1 MADPHGCIF
10 ALRFRKDYRQCA
22 ALLDFVQMKVLLFSN
37 FIETFCC
44 SFFIF
49 SYFCKKKRGMKE
61 KVIYLLLIIMILTS
75 CAGNRKYDDLMQR
88 ADSIMNVND
97 DSAKVAIRMFDGV
110 KSQLPEFSKA
120 QKMRYELL
128 RHKAMNKAYISFTS
142 DSKMKEVVDYYD
154 RHGSANERMLANY
167 VLGCVYRDMHEVPLA
182 LEYYNKAAEQADTTA
197 ADCDYGTLYRVYS
210 QMGFLFSK
218 QYLPYQLLDA
228 FGKAEK
234 YAYLAKDTLNAIINY
249 QNKGD
254 AYDYLGKKDSVVA
267 INLRSANMFKRIG
280 DNYNAA
286 IALGCNY
293 SYYIEKQDS
302 VNAKKAF
309 EAYFST
315 GYEGNS
321 NYGDA
326 KAFLLCEK
334 GRYYM
339 FVSRLDSAFSCLN
352 QSLKLSKSYSN
363 KAAATKVLA
372 QYYARVNKPVLA
384 MKYALK
390 SSEYNDSD
398 LLAVRESQLQQIQA
412 MYNYGRNQEIA
423 RKAELKAER
432 ITMLVYVLIA
442 GGVVIFL
449 LLTYLYLKQLKKKK
463 EKILVTKHLYDDS
476 LLKLRQKQEELELL
490 RTVND
495 RKIADVIKE
504 KEQTINKLKEDLKD
518 IRDKYSNSSLSDV
531 DILLK
536 ESSIYKR
543 IKYLELH
550 PKETMRENDWIE
562 LEETIEQLIPSFIP
576 LLKNRLNVMAYRIC
590 LLVKLEIST
599 SSIAILLGLS
609 SSAISKYRKVMLE
622 KLCGRSGKPKDFDEY
637 IRQIE

>member
-1 MADPHGCIF
+1 
-10 ALRFRKDYRQCA
+10 
-22 ALLDFVQMKVLLFSN
+22 
-37 FIETFCC
+37 
-44 SFFIF
+44 
-49 SYFCKKKRGMKE
+49 MKE
-61 KVIYLLLIIMILTS
+61 KVIFLLLIIMLLAS

-97 DSAKVAIRMFDGV
+97 DSAKVAIRMLDGV
-110 KSQLPEFSKA
+110 KSQLPEFTQA

-128 RHKAMNKAYISFTS
+128 RHKAMNKACITFTS
-142 DSKMKEVVDYYD
+142 DSVMKEVVDYYED
-154 RHGSANERMLANY
+154 HGSANQRMLANY

-182 LEYYNKAAEQADTTA
+182 LEYYNKATEQADTTA

-228 FGKAEK
+228 FDKAEK

-352 QSLKLSKSYSN
+352 KSLKLSKSYSN

-504 KEQTINKLKEDLKD
+504 KEQTINKLEDDLKD

-550 PKETMRENDWIE
+550 PKEIMQENDWIE

-576 LLKNRLNVMAYRIC
+576 LLKNRLNVIAYRIC

>member
-1 MADPHGCIF
+1 M
-10 ALRFRKDYRQCA
+10 
-22 ALLDFVQMKVLLFSN
+22 LLA
-37 FIETFCC
+37 
-44 SFFIF
+44 
-49 SYFCKKKRGMKE
+49 
-61 KVIYLLLIIMILTS
+61 S

-97 DSAKVAIRMFDGV
+97 DSAKVAIRMLDGV

-182 LEYYNKAAEQADTTA
+182 LEYYNKATEQADTTA

-254 AYDYLGKKDSVVA
+254 AYDYLGRKDSVVA

-339 FVSRLDSAFSCLN
+339 FISRLDSAFSCLN

-449 LLTYLYLKQLKKKK
+449 LLTHLYLKQLKKKK

-504 KEQTINKLKEDLKD
+504 KEQTINKLEDDLKD

-550 PKETMRENDWIE
+550 PKEIMRENDWIE

-576 LLKNRLNVMAYRIC
+576 LLKNRLNVIAYRIC

>member
-1 MADPHGCIF
+1 
-10 ALRFRKDYRQCA
+10 
-22 ALLDFVQMKVLLFSN
+22 
-37 FIETFCC
+37 
-44 SFFIF
+44 
-49 SYFCKKKRGMKE
+49 MKE

-228 FGKAEK
+228 FDKAEK

-449 LLTYLYLKQLKKKK
+449 LLTHLYLKQLKKKK

-504 KEQTINKLKEDLKD
+504 KEQMINKLEDDLKD

>member
-1 MADPHGCIF
+1 
-10 ALRFRKDYRQCA
+10 
-22 ALLDFVQMKVLLFSN
+22 
-37 FIETFCC
+37 
-44 SFFIF
+44 
-49 SYFCKKKRGMKE
+49 MKE
-61 KVIYLLLIIMILTS
+61 KVLYLLLIIMLLAS

-97 DSAKVAIRMFDGV
+97 DSAKVAIRMLDGV
-110 KSQLPEFSKA
+110 ESQLPEFSKA

-142 DSKMKEVVDYYD
+142 DSIMKEVVDYYD

-339 FVSRLDSAFSCLN
+339 FVSQLDSAFSCLN

-504 KEQTINKLKEDLKD
+504 KEQTINKLEDDLKD

-550 PKETMRENDWIE
+550 PKEIMRENDWIE

>member
-1 MADPHGCIF
+1 
-10 ALRFRKDYRQCA
+10 
-22 ALLDFVQMKVLLFSN
+22 
-37 FIETFCC
+37 
-44 SFFIF
+44 
-49 SYFCKKKRGMKE
+49 MKE
-61 KVIYLLLIIMILTS
+61 KVLYLLLIIMILTS

-97 DSAKVAIRMFDGV
+97 DSAKVAIRMLDGV
-110 KSQLPEFSKA
+110 ESQLPEFSKA

-142 DSKMKEVVDYYD
+142 DSIMKEIVDYYD

-228 FGKAEK
+228 FDKAEK

-334 GRYYM
+334 GTYYM

-449 LLTYLYLKQLKKKK
+449 LLTHLYLKQLKKKK

-576 LLKNRLNVMAYRIC
+576 LLKNRLNVIAYRIC

>member
-1 MADPHGCIF
+1 
-10 ALRFRKDYRQCA
+10 
-22 ALLDFVQMKVLLFSN
+22 
-37 FIETFCC
+37 
-44 SFFIF
+44 
-49 SYFCKKKRGMKE
+49 MKE
-61 KVIYLLLIIMILTS
+61 KVIFLLLIIMLLAS

-97 DSAKVAIRMFDGV
+97 DSAKVAIRMLDGV
-110 KSQLPEFSKA
+110 KSQLPEFTQA

-128 RHKAMNKAYISFTS
+128 RHKAMNKACITFTS
-142 DSKMKEVVDYYD
+142 DSVMKEVVDYYED
-154 RHGSANERMLANY
+154 HGSANQRMLANY

-182 LEYYNKAAEQADTTA
+182 LEYYNKATEQADTTA
-197 ADCDYGTLYRVYS
+197 ADCDYGTLDRVYS

-228 FGKAEK
+228 FDKAEK

-334 GRYYM
+334 GTYYM

-449 LLTYLYLKQLKKKK
+449 LLTHLYLKQLKKKK

-550 PKETMRENDWIE
+550 PKEIMRENDWIE

-576 LLKNRLNVMAYRIC
+576 LLKNRLNVIAYRIC

>member
-1 MADPHGCIF
+1 
-10 ALRFRKDYRQCA
+10 
-22 ALLDFVQMKVLLFSN
+22 
-37 FIETFCC
+37 
-44 SFFIF
+44 
-49 SYFCKKKRGMKE
+49 MKE
-61 KVIYLLLIIMILTS
+61 KVIFLLLIIMILTS

-88 ADSIMNVND
+88 VDSIMDVDD
-97 DSAKVAIRMFDGV
+97 DSAKVAIRILDGV
-110 KSQLPEFSKA
+110 KPQLLEFSKA

-142 DSKMKEVVDYYD
+142 DSIMKEVVDYYD

-293 SYYIEKQDS
+293 SYYIEMQDT

-339 FVSRLDSAFSCLN
+339 FISRIDSAFSCLN

-390 SSEYNDSD
+390 TSEYNDSD
-398 LLAVRESQLQQIQA
+398 LLALRESQLQQIQA

-449 LLTYLYLKQLKKKK
+449 LLTNLYLRQLKKKK
-463 EKILVTKHLYDDS
+463 EKIVVTKQLYDGS

-504 KEQTINKLKEDLKD
+504 KEQMINKLKDDLKD

-550 PKETMRENDWIE
+550 PKEIMRENDWIE

>member
-1 MADPHGCIF
+1 
-10 ALRFRKDYRQCA
+10 
-22 ALLDFVQMKVLLFSN
+22 
-37 FIETFCC
+37 
-44 SFFIF
+44 
-49 SYFCKKKRGMKE
+49 MKE
-61 KVIYLLLIIMILTS
+61 KVIFLLFIIMLLAS

-88 ADSIMNVND
+88 ADSIINVND
-97 DSAKVAIRMFDGV
+97 DSAKVAIRMLDGV

-182 LEYYNKAAEQADTTA
+182 LEYYNKATEQADTTA

-254 AYDYLGKKDSVVA
+254 AYDYLGRKDSVVA

-339 FVSRLDSAFSCLN
+339 FISWLDSAFSCLN

-449 LLTYLYLKQLKKKK
+449 LLTHLYLKQLKKKK

-576 LLKNRLNVMAYRIC
+576 LLKSRLNVIAYRIC

>member
-1 MADPHGCIF
+1 
-10 ALRFRKDYRQCA
+10 
-22 ALLDFVQMKVLLFSN
+22 
-37 FIETFCC
+37 
-44 SFFIF
+44 
-49 SYFCKKKRGMKE
+49 MKE
-61 KVIYLLLIIMILTS
+61 KVIYLLLILLILAS

-97 DSAKVAIRMFDGV
+97 DSAKVAIRMLDGV
-110 KSQLPEFSKA
+110 KSQLPEFTQA

-576 LLKNRLNVMAYRIC
+576 LLKNRLNVIAYRIC

>member
-1 MADPHGCIF
+1 
-10 ALRFRKDYRQCA
+10 
-22 ALLDFVQMKVLLFSN
+22 
-37 FIETFCC
+37 
-44 SFFIF
+44 
-49 SYFCKKKRGMKE
+49 MKE
-61 KVIYLLLIIMILTS
+61 KVIFLLLIIMLLAS

-97 DSAKVAIRMFDGV
+97 DSAKVAIRMLDGV
-110 KSQLPEFSKA
+110 ESQLPEFSKA
-120 QKMRYELL
+120 QKMRYDLL

-142 DSKMKEVVDYYD
+142 DSIMKEIVDYYD

-449 LLTYLYLKQLKKKK
+449 LLTHLYLKQLKKKK

-504 KEQTINKLKEDLKD
+504 KEQTIKKLEDDLKD

-550 PKETMRENDWIE
+550 PKEIMRENDWIE

-576 LLKNRLNVMAYRIC
+576 LLKNRLNVIAYRIC

>member
-1 MADPHGCIF
+1 
-10 ALRFRKDYRQCA
+10 
-22 ALLDFVQMKVLLFSN
+22 
-37 FIETFCC
+37 
-44 SFFIF
+44 
-49 SYFCKKKRGMKE
+49 MKE
-61 KVIYLLLIIMILTS
+61 KVIFLLFIIMLLAS

-97 DSAKVAIRMFDGV
+97 DSAKVAIRMLDGV

-182 LEYYNKAAEQADTTA
+182 LEYYNKATEQADTTA

-254 AYDYLGKKDSVVA
+254 AYDYLGRKDSVVA

-352 QSLKLSKSYSN
+352 KSLKLSKSYSN

-449 LLTYLYLKQLKKKK
+449 LLTHLYLKQLKKKK

-495 RKIADVIKE
+495 RKVAKE
-504 KEQTINKLKEDLKD
+504 KEQTIKKLEDDLKD

-550 PKETMRENDWIE
+550 PKEIMRENDWIE

-576 LLKNRLNVMAYRIC
+576 LLKNRLNVIAYRIC

>member
-1 MADPHGCIF
+1 
-10 ALRFRKDYRQCA
+10 
-22 ALLDFVQMKVLLFSN
+22 
-37 FIETFCC
+37 
-44 SFFIF
+44 
-49 SYFCKKKRGMKE
+49 MKE
-61 KVIYLLLIIMILTS
+61 KVIFLLLIIMILAS

-88 ADSIMNVND
+88 ADSIMNVDD
-97 DSAKVAIRMFDGV
+97 DSAKVAIRMLDGV
-110 KSQLPEFSKA
+110 KSQLPEFTQS

-142 DSKMKEVVDYYD
+142 DSIMKEIVDYYD

-449 LLTYLYLKQLKKKK
+449 LLTHLYLKQLKKKK

-504 KEQTINKLKEDLKD
+504 KEQMINKLEDDLKD

-550 PKETMRENDWIE
+550 PKEIMRENDWIE

>member
-1 MADPHGCIF
+1 
-10 ALRFRKDYRQCA
+10 
-22 ALLDFVQMKVLLFSN
+22 
-37 FIETFCC
+37 
-44 SFFIF
+44 
-49 SYFCKKKRGMKE
+49 MKE
-61 KVIYLLLIIMILTS
+61 KVIFLLLIIMLLAS

-97 DSAKVAIRMFDGV
+97 DSAKVAIRMLDGV
-110 KSQLPEFSKA
+110 ESQLPEFSKA

-142 DSKMKEVVDYYD
+142 DSIMKEIVDYYD

-334 GRYYM
+334 GTYYM
-339 FVSRLDSAFSCLN
+339 FVSRLDFAFSCLN

-576 LLKNRLNVMAYRIC
+576 LLKNRLNVIAYRIC

>member
-1 MADPHGCIF
+1 
-10 ALRFRKDYRQCA
+10 
-22 ALLDFVQMKVLLFSN
+22 
-37 FIETFCC
+37 
-44 SFFIF
+44 
-49 SYFCKKKRGMKE
+49 MKE
-61 KVIYLLLIIMILTS
+61 KVIFLLLIIMLLAS

-88 ADSIMNVND
+88 ADSIMDVDD
-97 DSAKVAIRMFDGV
+97 DSAKVAIRMLDGI
-110 KSQLPEFSKA
+110 KPQLPEFSQS

-128 RHKAMNKAYISFTS
+128 RHKAMNKACITFTS
-142 DSKMKEVVDYYD
+142 DSVMKEVVDYYED
-154 RHGSANERMLANY
+154 HGSANQRMLANY

-182 LEYYNKAAEQADTTA
+182 LEYYNKATEQADTTA

-228 FGKAEK
+228 FDKAEK

-334 GRYYM
+334 GTYYM

-576 LLKNRLNVMAYRIC
+576 LLKNRLNVIAYRIC